1 VNRGTPASFG
11 LAEHHMS
18 AHPAS
23 PAEVLPD
30 TRLRRAVAAALNS
43 LAPRR
48 EATARPGG
56 VAVLAQAPQAVALRA
71 ASARAAGRILDLQ
84 YYVWRGDLTGKL
96 LAREVLAAADRGV
109 VVRMLLDDVYA
120 LGHERILAALD
131 AHPNIAVRLFNGTR
145 WRRFGRLGYA
155 LEIAFGGW
163 HLNRRIHNK
172 AWIAD
177 GAMAVVGG
185 RNIADEYFGL
195 EADGQVSFRDL
206 DLALAGPPAAGAC
219 RVFESY
225 WASPPARPAT
235 LVSAAGERH
244 GALAALRAEFDAAA
258 RDPRAAGLLR
268 PLAGHPGRHI
278 RRGLTPVAPD
288 AVRVVAD
295 RPEKAQR
302 GLGARK
308 RARAAGG
315 IAAEIAD
322 VLREARREVLLI
334 SPYFVPGRT
343 GMALLQEMR
352 ARGVKISLVTNSLA
366 ATDVVAVHGG
376 YAKYRRPLLRAGVEI
391 HELKPGP
398 TEDPPSL
405 LGLRG
410 GAALHTKARVVDG
423 LAVFVGS
430 FNLDPRSAALNTEM
444 GAFVR
449 NPAVAREVARE
460 QARLTDPAVSWK
472 LVLLDGRVTWLD
484 RGAGVLHREPGASWG
499 RTIVAWLARVLPV
512 EEQL

>member
-1 VNRGTPASFG
+1 
-11 LAEHHMS
+11 MS
-18 AHPAS
+18 APPVS
-23 PAEVLPD
+23 PAEAPPD

-56 VAVLAQAPQAVALRA
+56 VAVLPRAQDAFALRA
-71 ASARAAGRILDLQ
+71 ASARAAGHTLDLQ

-96 LAREVLAAADRGV
+96 LGREVLAAADRGV
-109 VVRMLLDDVYA
+109 AVRMLLDDVYA

-131 AHPNIAVRLFNGTR
+131 AHPNIEVRLFNGTR

-163 HLNRRIHNK
+163 HLNRRMHNK

-185 RNIADEYFGL
+185 RNIGDEYFGL

-206 DLALAGPPAAGAC
+206 DLALAGPAAEGAC
-219 RVFESY
+219 RVFARY
-225 WASPPARPAT
+225 WASPLARPAAI
-235 LVSAAGERH
+235 VSAAGERR

-258 RDPRAAGLLR
+258 RDPRAARLLR

-278 RRGLTPVAPD
+278 RRGLTPVAAD
-288 AVRVVAD
+288 AVRVMAD
-295 RPEKAQR
+295 TPEKAQR

-322 VLREARREVLLI
+322 VLREARREALLI
-334 SPYFVPGRT
+334 SPYFVPGHA
-343 GMALLQEMR
+343 GLALLLEMR

-376 YAKYRRPLLRAGVEI
+376 YAKYRRPLLQAGVTI

-398 TEDPPSL
+398 TGDPPSL
-405 LGLRG
+405 LGSRG
-410 GAALHTKARVVDG
+410 GAALHTKALVVDG
-423 LAVFVGS
+423 LATFVGS

-444 GAFVR
+444 GALVR
-449 NPAVAREVARE
+449 NPAVARDVARE
-460 QARLTDPAVSWK
+460 QARLTDAAVSWR
-472 LVLLDGRVTWLD
+472 LVLRDGRIVWLD
-484 RGAGVLHREPGASWG
+484 EARGAERVLLTEPGASW
-499 RTIVAWLARVLPV
+499 RRRAVAWLARVLPV